1 MAKHH
6 QLQPIAN
13 LRKRKT
19 RWWREASDQFCYTL
33 PVMAVALL
41 IVSWILGQ
49 LTAQMSGQ
57 DGVAADAL
65 VFHLL
70 NYTWIERAVLL
81 LPIGLLLI
89 IPMIFVSA
97 GPYPSEKDVLRDQ
110 ELRRS
115 YGIPDAVAPEA
126 DA

>member
-1 MAKHH
+1 MAK
-6 QLQPIAN
+6 QYQVQPIAN
-13 LRKRKT
+13 LRQRKT
-19 RWWREASDQFCYTL
+19 RWWREARDQFCYTL
-33 PVMAVALL
+33 PVMTVALL

-65 VFHLL
+65 VIHLL
-70 NYTWIERAVLL
+70 NYTLIERAVLL

-89 IPMIFVSA
+89 IPVILVSA
-97 GPYPSEKDVLRDQ
+97 GPYPSEKDVLLDQ

-115 YGIPDAVAPEA
+115 FGMPDAVSPEI
-126 DA
+126 DV